1 VLKNRPQ
8 CPLPGLRKLVGP
20 HSVAMPRLTNI
31 CVFLACGL
39 MLYSAT
45 YLSNP
50 SPRRQAQPSVQ
61 PGEAPAASDGE
72 LARVR
77 QQLDEAQRREE
88 RTRELL
94 RVTQEQASRTGTAPV
109 AAAMAAPV
117 AAAAVTS
124 TAARQVN
131 AGIVL
136 DGTLDASLKLAAPTG
151 PGFLMLT
158 FSNSALKDH
167 LYNFVAHAK
176 EVAAPHVVGAVD
188 VETFDL
194 LREITAVYKTP
205 LAAANFQM
213 DGSNQHSSGSWKKFA
228 MMRTGEVARLVG
240 LGYSVLH
247 TDIDVTHTGLSNPR
261 LAGRLPAARVLLLT
275 RERLTLHW
283 TGHLAARPQPVP
295 HVQRG
300 GGTRR
305 VLRRLALAVCR
316 DPTGRRRGL
325 LGQHEPGARH
335 RGPRRILGGGHL
347 QHGHA
352 LHPSQRAGAGGA
364 QPATPQPAHI
374 YTSQAAA
381 LCNRG
386 CNPTCPT
393 LQPRRVSHPATPP
406 RVPPCNPTAC
416 PRPSRPRGTRT
427 SPSPHA
433 AAASTA
439 TPPISKSSTI

>member
-1 VLKNRPQ
+1 
-8 CPLPGLRKLVGP
+8 
-20 HSVAMPRLTNI
+20 MPRLTNI

-94 RVTQEQASRTGTAPV
+94 RVTREQASRTGPAPV
-109 AAAMAAPV
+109 VPV
-117 AAAAVTS
+117 AVPAAVPS
-124 TAARQVN
+124 GPSERPAAAARQVN

-136 DGTLDASLKLAAPTG
+136 DGTLEAALGLAAPRG

-213 DGSNQHSSGSWKKFA
+213 DGSNQHSSGSWKKF
-228 MMRTGEVARLVG
+228 
-240 LGYSVLH
+240 
-247 TDIDVTHTGLSNPR
+247 
-261 LAGRLPAARVLLLT
+261 
-275 RERLTLHW
+275 
-283 TGHLAARPQPVP
+283 
-295 HVQRG
+295 
-300 GGTRR
+300 
-305 VLRRLALAVCR
+305 
-316 DPTGRRRGL
+316 
-325 LGQHEPGARH
+325 
-335 RGPRRILGGGHL
+335 
-347 QHGHA
+347 
-352 LHPSQRAGAGGA
+352 
-364 QPATPQPAHI
+364 
-374 YTSQAAA
+374 
-381 LCNRG
+381 
-386 CNPTCPT
+386 
-393 LQPRRVSHPATPP
+393 
-406 RVPPCNPTAC
+406 
-416 PRPSRPRGTRT
+416 
-427 SPSPHA
+427 
-433 AAASTA
+433 
-439 TPPISKSSTI
+439 

>member
-1 VLKNRPQ
+1 
-8 CPLPGLRKLVGP
+8 
-20 HSVAMPRLTNI
+20 MPRLTNI

-109 AAAMAAPV
+109 AAPV
-117 AAAAVTS
+117 PAAVTPAA
-124 TAARQVN
+124 AARQVN

-136 DGTLDASLKLAAPTG
+136 DGTLDAALKLAAPTG

-213 DGSNQHSSGSWKKFA
+213 DGSNQHSSGSWKKF
-228 MMRTGEVARLVG
+228 
-240 LGYSVLH
+240 
-247 TDIDVTHTGLSNPR
+247 
-261 LAGRLPAARVLLLT
+261 
-275 RERLTLHW
+275 
-283 TGHLAARPQPVP
+283 
-295 HVQRG
+295 
-300 GGTRR
+300 
-305 VLRRLALAVCR
+305 
-316 DPTGRRRGL
+316 
-325 LGQHEPGARH
+325 
-335 RGPRRILGGGHL
+335 
-347 QHGHA
+347 
-352 LHPSQRAGAGGA
+352 
-364 QPATPQPAHI
+364 
-374 YTSQAAA
+374 
-381 LCNRG
+381 
-386 CNPTCPT
+386 
-393 LQPRRVSHPATPP
+393 
-406 RVPPCNPTAC
+406 
-416 PRPSRPRGTRT
+416 
-427 SPSPHA
+427 
-433 AAASTA
+433 
-439 TPPISKSSTI
+439 